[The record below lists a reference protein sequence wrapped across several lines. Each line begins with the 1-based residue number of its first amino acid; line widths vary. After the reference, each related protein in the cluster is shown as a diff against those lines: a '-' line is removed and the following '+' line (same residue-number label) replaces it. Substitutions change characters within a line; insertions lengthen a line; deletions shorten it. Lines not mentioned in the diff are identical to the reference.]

1 MYCPFGSALN
11 PVFWQI
17 DVYCP
22 VEAGSKFQTGTRICC
37 VAWCNGVA
45 SLRQSSK
52 PLGVQIFDMC
62 SFKMNIPTDLHRMPC
77 ALAPF
82 PDGLQLVE
90 VAEPDARLVAVLIH
104 AAVVLL
110 FLLGSDGGGPSHEK
124 LVLGE

>member
-1 MYCPFGSALN
+1 
-11 PVFWQI
+11 
-17 DVYCP
+17 
-22 VEAGSKFQTGTRICC
+22 
-37 VAWCNGVA
+37 
-45 SLRQSSK
+45 
-52 PLGVQIFDMC
+52 
-62 SFKMNIPTDLHRMPC
+62 MPC

-110 FLLGSDGGGPSHEK
+110 FLLGSDEGGPSHEK